1 MHAHANQRDADRD
14 LSDDADREE
23 ILATVASLRHDVSSM
38 ASEIREVLRE
48 NAELKEKLSRAKGS
62 RSGEQWISEAQR
74 IQREVDQL
82 VRLHEAASAARP
94 RRRPAPRRDAAER
107 EGRGESQAWMKK
119 MMMFMML
126 ADMV

>member
-1 MHAHANQRDADRD
+1 MHAHANHSEADRGF
-14 LSDDADREE
+14 SDEPDREE
-23 ILATVASLRHDVSSM
+23 ILATVASLRRDVSSM

-48 NAELKEKLSRAKGS
+48 NAQLKAQLDRSKGP

-82 VRLHEAASAARP
+82 VRLHEAASASRP
-94 RRRPAPRRDAAER
+94 RRRPAPRRDER
-107 EGRGESQAWMKK
+107 DSRDGSQAWMKK